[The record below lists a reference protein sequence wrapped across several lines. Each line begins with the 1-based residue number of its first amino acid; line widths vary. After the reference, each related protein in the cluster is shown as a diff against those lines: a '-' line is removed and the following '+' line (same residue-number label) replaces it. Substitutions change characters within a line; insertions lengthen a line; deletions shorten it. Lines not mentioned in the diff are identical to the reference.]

1 MRESYPILM
10 VPPERPRLL
19 RCRGNVCFTPD
30 YLRWSV
36 LPRYNGLVPS
46 QMEDLMCWEINYKFL
61 AELEKAR
68 ETRIKQE
75 RRAGV
80 IDNLLNEVNQQSDK
94 TNVEG
99 TTVKEIAP
107 AK

>member
-1 MRESYPILM
+1 
-10 VPPERPRLL
+10 
-19 RCRGNVCFTPD
+19 
-30 YLRWSV
+30 
-36 LPRYNGLVPS
+36 
-46 QMEDLMCWEINYKFL
+46 MCWEINYKFL

>member
-1 MRESYPILM
+1 
-10 VPPERPRLL
+10 
-19 RCRGNVCFTPD
+19 
-30 YLRWSV
+30 
-36 LPRYNGLVPS
+36 
-46 QMEDLMCWEINYKFL
+46 MCWEIDYKFI

-68 ETRIKQE
+68 ETWTKQE

-80 IDNLLNEVNQQSDK
+80 INNLLNEANQQDDK
-94 TNVEG
+94 ANVEG